1 MVIRRLKIRN
11 FGKIRDKEV
20 ELSPGLNVLYGENES
35 GKTTMHTF
43 IRSMFFGVRR
53 LRGKAAQN
61 DTYTKYEPWENP
73 AEYGGILWFTSGGKN
88 YRLTRNFY
96 KEKKFGELLCED
108 DGSLVDAEQ
117 GALDAVLGNVSEAVY
132 DNTVSVAQLKSV
144 TGRDLVRELQNYMA
158 SYQGTGDS
166 SIDMGRAM
174 QMLKMSRK
182 GYLTEAAR
190 RKKELEKETEKITSN
205 MEYIQKEIRDLDEKR
220 NKVTQQ
226 KDGMNVGTRDRNT
239 EDLLEL
245 RVERVRK
252 RREMTDAVMAAVL
265 LAGIAGTGCLAAFSG
280 QVALSLLAGAATAVA
295 VMTAVFF
302 RTRLSREL
310 NKREHQRD
318 RWLARHDELTWS
330 QNNLAQDYEEK
341 YTALSNL
348 QAELAECEDNTEVM
362 TPEETEIQALNMAM
376 DTIEA
381 LSGNIT
387 DQVGERLKHR
397 TSRIL
402 SEITGGK
409 YKEVIMDEELHIF
422 VNTGERTV
430 PAGRVSR
437 GTLEQIYFSL
447 RMAAGDLFCREEA
460 YPVIL
465 DDVFGMYDEER
476 LTSVLRWLHKE
487 NRQVI
492 ISTCHKREMEIL
504 DKEGIPYQKILLQV

>member
-1 MVIRRLKIRN
+1 MVIRRLKIKN
-11 FGKIRDKEV
+11 FGKIRDKDV
-20 ELSPGLNVLYGENES
+20 VLSPGLNVLYGENES
-35 GKTTMHTF
+35 GKTTTHTF
-43 IRSMFFGVRR
+43 IRSMLYGVRR

-73 AEYGGILWFTSGGKN
+73 AEYGGIMWFTSGGKN

-117 GALDAVLGNVSEAVY
+117 GALEAILGNVSEAVY

-144 TGRDLVRELQNYMA
+144 TGRDLMRELQNYMA

-182 GYLTEAAR
+182 GYMTESAR
-190 RKKELEKETEKITSN
+190 RKKELEKEREKISSN
-205 MEYIQKEIRDLDEKR
+205 MDYIRKEIRELDEKR

-226 KDGMNVGTRDRNT
+226 QDGMNMGTRDRSA
-239 EDLLEL
+239 EDLLDL
-245 RVERVRK
+245 RIDRVKK
-252 RREMTDAVMAAVL
+252 RREATDAVLAV
-265 LAGIAGTGCLAAFSG
+265 AIIGGIAGTGCLAAFSSY
-280 QVALSLLAGAATAVA
+280 VILSVLAGVAAAAVSVA
-295 VMTAVFF
+295 ALFF

-310 NKREHQRD
+310 NKRERQRE
-318 RWLARHDELTWS
+318 RWLSRHDELTWS
-330 QNNLAQDYEEK
+330 RNNLNQDYEEK

-348 QAELAECEDNTEVM
+348 QAELAECEENTEVM

-376 DTIEA
+376 ETIEA

-387 DQVGERLKHR
+387 DQVGDRLKHR
-397 TSRIL
+397 TSQIL

-430 PAGRVSR
+430 PAGRLSR
-437 GTLEQIYFSL
+437 GTLEQIYFAL
-447 RMAAGDLFCREEA
+447 RMAAGELFCREEA
-460 YPVIL
+460 FPVIL

-476 LTSVLRWLHKE
+476 LASVLRWLDKE

-504 DKEGIPYQKILLQV
+504 DKEGISYQKILLQV

>member
-190 RKKELEKETEKITSN
+190 RKKELEKEREKITSN

>member
-1 MVIRRLKIRN
+1 MVIRRLKIKN
-11 FGKIRDKEV
+11 FGKIRDKDM

-35 GKTTMHTF
+35 GKTTTHTF
-43 IRSMFFGVRR
+43 IRSMLFGIRR

-73 AEYGGILWFTSGGKN
+73 AEYGGIMWFSSGGKN

-117 GALDAVLGNVSEAVY
+117 GALESVLGNVSEAVY

-182 GYLTEAAR
+182 GYLTAAAR
-190 RKKELEKETEKITSN
+190 RKKELEKEGEKIASN
-205 MEYIQKEIRDLDEKR
+205 IEYIQKEIKELDEKR
-220 NKVTQQ
+220 DKVTQQ

-239 EDLLEL
+239 EDLLDL
-245 RVERVRK
+245 RVERVKK
-252 RREMTDAVMAAVL
+252 RREMTDAVLGIVL
-265 LAGIAGTGCLAAFSG
+265 VGGIAGTGCLAAFSSH
-280 QVALSLLAGAATAVA
+280 VILSLLAGVATAAVSVA
-295 VMTAVFF
+295 AWFF

-310 NKREHQRD
+310 NKRERQRE

-330 QNNLAQDYEEK
+330 QNNLDQDYEEK

-348 QAELAECEDNTEVM
+348 QAELAECEDNTDVM

-387 DQVGERLKHR
+387 DQIGDRLKHR
-397 TSRIL
+397 TSQIL

-422 VNTGERTV
+422 VNTGERIV
-430 PAGRVSR
+430 PAGRLSR
-437 GTLEQIYFSL
+437 GTLEQIYFAL
-447 RMAAGDLFCREEA
+447 RMAAGELFCREET

-465 DDVFGMYDEER
+465 DDVFGMYDEDR
-476 LTSVLRWLHKE
+476 LASVLCWLHKE

-504 DKEGIPYQKILLQV
+504 DKEGIPYQKIFLQV

>member
-1 MVIRRLKIRN
+1 MVIRRLKIKN
-11 FGKIRDKEV
+11 FGKIRDKDM

-35 GKTTMHTF
+35 GKTTTHTF
-43 IRSMFFGVRR
+43 IRSMLFGIRR

-73 AEYGGILWFTSGGKN
+73 AEYGGIMWFSSGGKN

-108 DGSLVDAEQ
+108 DGS
-117 GALDAVLGNVSEAVY
+117 
-132 DNTVSVAQLKSV
+132 
-144 TGRDLVRELQNYMA
+144 LVRELQNYMA

-182 GYLTEAAR
+182 GYLTAAAR
-190 RKKELEKETEKITSN
+190 RKKEMEKEGEKIASN
-205 MEYIQKEIRDLDEKR
+205 IEYIQKEIKDLDEKR
-220 NKVTQQ
+220 DKVTQQ

-239 EDLLEL
+239 EDLLDL
-245 RVERVRK
+245 RVERVKK
-252 RREMTDAVMAAVL
+252 RREMTDAVLGVVL
-265 LAGIAGTGCLAAFSG
+265 VGGIAGTGCLAAFSSH
-280 QVALSLLAGAATAVA
+280 VILSLLAGVATAAVSVA
-295 VMTAVFF
+295 AWFF

-310 NKREHQRD
+310 NKRERQRE

-330 QNNLAQDYEEK
+330 QNNLDQDYEEK

-348 QAELAECEDNTEVM
+348 RAELAECEDNTDVM

-387 DQVGERLKHR
+387 DQIGGRLKHR
-397 TSRIL
+397 TSQIL

-430 PAGRVSR
+430 PAGRLSR
-437 GTLEQIYFSL
+437 GTLEQIYFAL
-447 RMAAGDLFCREEA
+447 RMAAGELFCREET

-465 DDVFGMYDEER
+465 DDVFGMYDEDR
-476 LTSVLRWLHKE
+476 LASVLRWLHKE